1 MTRISSLN
9 TLGAPDAAA
18 KSPRA
23 DQLEKLKGTA
33 GQLQGL
39 FVQQLFKAMRDTVPD
54 EGIVSGG
61 NGGEMFQS
69 MFDEKIAERA
79 PAQWH
84 HGVGDAI
91 ISQLARRLP
100 SAEIK

>member
-1 MTRISSLN
+1 MTRI
-9 TLGAPDAAA
+9 GATGATGPATPDA
-18 KSPRA
+18 RA
-23 DQLEKLKGTA
+23 GQLEKLKGTA

-39 FVQQLFKAMRDTVPD
+39 FVQQLFKAMRETVPD
-54 EGIVSGG
+54 EGIISGG

-69 MFDEKIAERA
+69 MFDEKIAEKA

-84 HGVGDAI
+84 HGVGSAI
-91 ISQLARRLP
+91 LSQLARRLP